1 MPVLALFGNSAIG
14 LIGQV
19 IEVYPNFSKVML
31 ISDPSFAVDV
41 KVVRTGDRAIVRGKG
56 EPILSLEYL
65 PLYSQAQPKDIVVT
79 SGQDALFPA
88 NLIIG
93 EIVSVTKD
101 PQGLFKQGEVR
112 PYVDVYNLNWVAVI
126 LQIPEIPL

>member
-1 MPVLALFGNSAIG
+1 
-14 LIGQV
+14 
-19 IEVYPNFSKVML
+19 
-31 ISDPSFAVDV
+31 
-41 KVVRTGDRAIVRGKG
+41 
-56 EPILSLEYL
+56 
-65 PLYSQAQPKDIVVT
+65 VVT

-93 EIVSVTKD
+93 EIVSVSKD

-112 PYVDVYNLNWVAVI
+112 PYVDLYNLNWVAVI